1 MKTEYLHIRINPI
14 LKEAATAA
22 ASSEGKTLS
31 EWVTDLIKLAVEAA
45 KKEGK

>member
-1 MKTEYLHIRINPI
+1 MKTEYLHIRITPV
-14 LKEAATAA
+14 LKEQAAAA

-45 KKEGK
+45 KKK

>member
-1 MKTEYLHIRINPI
+1 MKSEYLHIRINPI

-31 EWVTDLIKLAVEAA
+31 EWVTDIIKLAVEETR
-45 KKEGK
+45 KKK

>member
-1 MKTEYLHIRINPI
+1 MKNDYLHIRINEK
-14 LKEAATAA
+14 LKNAAQEAAAA
-22 ASSEGKTLS
+22 EDKTLS